1 MTKRGRERKKER
13 ETRASSENVYGCF
26 ARVFPFTRCVCTR
39 VVVCVAR
46 IRGRLVREANCISPL
61 GFSAALYL
69 TTAYTFYPR
78 RKMRETVSFLPL
90 LLGWNLKEPTGVFN
104 RKGFEFIG

>member
-1 MTKRGRERKKER
+1 M
-13 ETRASSENVYGCF
+13 YGCF

-61 GFSAALYL
+61 GFCRALPYHGLYL
-69 TTAYTFYPR
+69 LPPAKDAR
-78 RKMRETVSFLPL
+78 NGIVSAVPSR
-90 LLGWNLKEPTGVFN
+90 WNLKEPTGVFN
-104 RKGFEFIG
+104 CVSKGVRVYWLVVKKRGRKVSRLYYLSR